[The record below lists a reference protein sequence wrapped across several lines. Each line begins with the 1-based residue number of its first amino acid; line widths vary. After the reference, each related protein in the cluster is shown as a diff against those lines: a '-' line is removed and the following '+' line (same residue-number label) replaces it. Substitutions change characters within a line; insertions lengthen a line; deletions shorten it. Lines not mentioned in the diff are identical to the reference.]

1 MMINLMQGSMKTVI
15 LRSQEHVRID
25 SILRLDH
32 PQSSSIIRKME
43 EKEIIGPDDSRRV
56 SISDEIKR

>member
-25 SILRLDH
+25 SILKLDH
-32 PQSSSIIRKME
+32 PQSLSIIRKME
-43 EKEIIGPDDSRRV
+43 EEEIIGPDDSRRV

>member
-32 PQSSSIIRKME
+32 PQSLSIIRKIE
-43 EKEIIGPDDSRRV
+43 QEEIIGPDDSRRV